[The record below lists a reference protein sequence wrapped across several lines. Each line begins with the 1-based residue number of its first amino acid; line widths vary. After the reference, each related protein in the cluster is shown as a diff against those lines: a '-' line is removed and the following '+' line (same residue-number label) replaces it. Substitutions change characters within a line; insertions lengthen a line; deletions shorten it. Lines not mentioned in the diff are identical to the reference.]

1 MPREHLGWHIR
12 VAVEI
17 AGAKRIGHGIDISYD
32 RQMYATLGKMRQ
44 REVAVEINLT
54 SNEVILGVSG
64 ENHPI
69 SIYLEEDVPIT
80 ISTDDEGVSRIDL
93 THEYQR
99 AVQTYDLDY
108 QTIKGI
114 SRNALQYNFLDG
126 GALFQNPKIGQFT
139 EPCSTGLPADLRDGS
154 TCAEFISQSQKA
166 TIQWELERRFALFEA
181 AF

>member
-1 MPREHLGWHIR
+1 MPPEHLGWHIR
-12 VAVEI
+12 DAVEI

-32 RQMYATLGKMRQ
+32 PQMYVTLGKMRQ

-54 SNEVILGVSG
+54 SNDVILGVSG

-69 SIYLEEDVPIT
+69 NIYLEEDVPIT

-108 QTIKGI
+108 QTVKGI
-114 SRNALQYNFLDG
+114 SRNALQYSFLDG
-126 GALFQNPKIGQFT
+126 AALFQNPKIGLLT
-139 EPCSTGLPADLRDGS
+139 ESCATGLPADPGDGS

-166 TIQWELERRFALFEA
+166 TKQWELERRFILFEA